1 MATLEISQRLRRFP
15 FGRPH
20 PNDSTKRGEGGEGKI
35 EKRGKYPTVDSR
47 CGSFEGL
54 LSDLQRSLRVI
65 D

>member
-1 MATLEISQRLRRFP
+1 MATLEISQRLRRLP

-20 PNDSTKRGEGGEGKI
+20 PNDSTKRGEKRGKI

-54 LSDLQRSLRVI
+54 LSDLQHSLRVI